1 MTRNRARTLVLSL
14 TTLSS
19 KNRNYTSMKK
29 HILKIASIVLFAAL
43 AYGMNSC
50 KGKKEKNENTD
61 DTEMARGTYNAEKN
75 VVTVVPL
82 ERKAFNKQ
90 LVCNG
95 KLEAQSKVTLQF
107 ATQGTVA
114 EICVRDGQKVQKG
127 QILASLDKE
136 QPRRQ
141 LEQARLSYDKAEMS
155 LADKLLDYGYSLS
168 DTARIPA
175 DQKRVIYINCGF
187 IDAQMSLANAE
198 RTYEQCDLRAPFSGK
213 VASLKGRVH
222 EQSGQ
227 LCTLIDD
234 SRYLVRFS
242 VLETE
247 YKFIRV
253 GQQVLVSPFVDNDV
267 ELKGSI
273 ISINPTVDQ
282 NGQIAVTAQ
291 VPGSDDLMDGMNVR
305 ITVENSIPDQLVVP
319 KSAVVIRDNMDVLFR
334 YKDGKSLWTYVNVL
348 MSNTTEHVV
357 EANKDRGAD
366 LELGDLIITSGNLN
380 LGDEAPVVLE

>member
-1 MTRNRARTLVLSL
+1 MLSL

-114 EICVRDGQKVQKG
+114 EIGVRDGQKVQKG

-141 LEQARLSYDKAEMS
+141 LEQARLAFDKAEMN
-155 LADKLLDYGYSLS
+155 LADRLLDYGYTLA

-175 DQKRVIYINCGF
+175 DQKRVIYINTGF
-187 IDAQMSLANAE
+187 IDAQLALENAE
-198 RTYEQCDLRAPFSGK
+198 RTYKQCDLKAPFSGK
-213 VASLKGRVH
+213 VASVKGRIY

-234 SRYLVRFS
+234 SRYMVRFS

-247 YKFIRV
+247 YGFVHV
-253 GQQVLVSPFVDNDV
+253 GQPVLVTPFVNNDV
-267 ELKGSI
+267 TLKGSI

-282 NGQIAVTAQ
+282 NGQISVTAQ
-291 VPGSDDLMDGMNVR
+291 VPGADELMDGMNVR
-305 ITVENSIPDQLVVP
+305 ITVENSVPNQLVVP
-319 KSAVVIRDNMDVLFR
+319 KSAVVIRDNMEVLFR
-334 YKDGKSLWTYVNVL
+334 IEPVTGHSLWTYVNVV
-348 MSNTTEHVV
+348 MSNTMEHVV
-357 EANKDRGAD
+357 EPNKDRGAD
-366 LELGDLIITSGNLN
+366 LNIGDLIITSGNLN
-380 LGDEAPVVLE
+380 LGDDAEVVIQE